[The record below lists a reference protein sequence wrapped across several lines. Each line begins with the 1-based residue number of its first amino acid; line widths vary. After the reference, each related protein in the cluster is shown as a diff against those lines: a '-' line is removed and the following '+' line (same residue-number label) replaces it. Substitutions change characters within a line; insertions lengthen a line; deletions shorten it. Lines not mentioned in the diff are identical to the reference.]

1 MKQLHRRVVV
11 TGLGILSPI
20 GNSVDDA
27 WYSCIEGKSGITSV
41 DIGLKNNPVTIGGR
55 LKDFNP
61 ENFLDSKE
69 IRRIDPFIQYGIIAA
84 NQSIEHSGILESNI
98 DLTKVGVNFGAG
110 IGGIDTI
117 EKNKVLLEE
126 KGYKKVSPFFVP
138 GSIVN
143 MISGLVSIKHGF
155 MGPNTSVVTACSTG
169 NHCIGTAARSIACGE
184 ADVMIA
190 GGAEMAS
197 TPLSIAG
204 FISARALSLNPN
216 PEVASRPWDKD
227 RDGFVLSD
235 GAGSLVLEDYGHA
248 KARGATIH
256 AEIIGFGA
264 SSDAYHM
271 TAPPEDG
278 RGAALAMSNAINDAE
293 INLSEVDY
301 INAHGTSTPVG
312 DMQELHAVREVFK
325 DYDYLPKLTST
336 KSLTGHSLGATGV
349 QEAIYT
355 LVMMNNNFISG
366 SANIENEDP
375 EIGKIEI
382 PRKTL
387 QNIDIN
393 LALSNSF
400 GFGGTNACL
409 AISKYN

>member
-20 GNSVDDA
+20 GNNVDDA
-27 WYSCIEGKSGITSV
+27 WDACIEGKSGITTV
-41 DIGLKNNPVTIGGR
+41 DIGLANNPVKIGGR

-84 NQSIEHSGILESNI
+84 NQSIEHSGILDSNI

-117 EKNKVLLEE
+117 EKNKILLEE

-169 NHCIGTAARSIACGE
+169 NHCIGTAARSISCGE

-197 TPLSIAG
+197 TPLSVAG
-204 FISARALSLNPN
+204 FISARALSMNSH
-216 PEVASRPWDKD
+216 PEAASRPWDKD

-235 GAGSLVLEDYGHA
+235 GAGSLVLEEFEHA
-248 KARGATIH
+248 KSRGATIH
-256 AEIIGFGA
+256 AEIIGFGT

-293 INLSEVDY
+293 IDTSEIDY
-301 INAHGTSTPVG
+301 INAHGTSTPLG
-312 DMQELHAVREVFK
+312 DIAETVALKKVFGS
-325 DYDYLPKLTST
+325 YVPQISST
-336 KSLTGHSLGATGV
+336 KSMTGHTLGAAG
-349 QEAIYT
+349 AIESI
-355 LVMMNNNFISG
+355 FCIK
-366 SANIENEDP
+366 AINEG
-375 EIGKIEI
+375 II
-382 PRKTL
+382 PPT
-387 QNIDIN
+387 IN
-393 LALSNSF
+393 LDNPDPLCDLNFTPLVSSEKKVEVAMNNSF
-400 GFGGTNACL
+400 GFGGTNSTL
-409 AISKYN
+409 VFKKI

>member
-20 GNSVDDA
+20 GNTVNDS
-27 WYSCIEGKSGITSV
+27 WSSCIEGKSGITTV
-41 DIGLKNNPVTIGGR
+41 DIGLKNNPVNVGGR
-55 LKDFNP
+55 LKNFNTD
-61 ENFLDSKE
+61 EFLDSKE
-69 IRRIDPFIQYGIIAA
+69 VRRIDPFIQYGLIAA
-84 NQSIEHSGILESNI
+84 NQSIENSGILESDV
-98 DLTKVGVNFGAG
+98 DLKKVGVNFGAG

-117 EKNKVLLEE
+117 EKNKVLLEDR
-126 KGYKKVSPFFVP
+126 GYRKVSPFFVP

-204 FISARALSLNPN
+204 FISARALSLNPD
-216 PEVASRPWDKD
+216 PDSASRPWDRD

-235 GAGSLVLEDYGHA
+235 GAGSLVLEDLSHA
-248 KARGATIH
+248 KARGAIIH
-256 AEIIGFGA
+256 AEIIGFGT

-278 RGAALAMSNAINDAE
+278 RGAALAMSNAIDDAE
-293 INLSEVDY
+293 INISDVDY
-301 INAHGTSTPVG
+301 INAHGTSTPLG
-312 DMQELHAVREVFK
+312 DIAETVALKSVFG
-325 DYDYLPKLTST
+325 DSVPQISST
-336 KSLTGHSLGATGV
+336 KSMTGHTLGAAG
-349 QEAIYT
+349 AIESIFCIKAI
-355 LVMMNNNFISG
+355 NNGI
-366 SANIENEDP
+366 
-375 EIGKIEI
+375 I
-382 PRKTL
+382 PPT
-387 QNIDIN
+387 IN
-393 LALSNSF
+393 LDNPDPLCDLNYTPLVSIEKDVTIAMNNSF
-400 GFGGTNACL
+400 GFGGTNSTL
-409 AISKYN
+409 VFKKI

>member
-20 GNSVDDA
+20 GNNVDDA
-27 WYSCIEGKSGITSV
+27 WNSCIEGKSGITTV
-41 DIGLKNNPVTIGGR
+41 DIGLANNPVKIGGR

-84 NQSIEHSGILESNI
+84 NQSIEHSGILDSNI

-117 EKNKVLLEE
+117 EKNKILLEE

-169 NHCIGTAARSIACGE
+169 NHCIGTAARSISCGE

-197 TPLSIAG
+197 TPLSVAG
-204 FISARALSLNPN
+204 FISARALSMNSN
-216 PEVASRPWDKD
+216 PEAASRPWDKD

-235 GAGSLVLEDYGHA
+235 GAGSLVLEEYEHA
-248 KARGATIH
+248 KSRGATIH
-256 AEIIGFGA
+256 AEIIGFGT

-293 INLSEVDY
+293 IDTSEIDY
-301 INAHGTSTPVG
+301 INAHGTSTPLG
-312 DMQELHAVREVFK
+312 DIAETVALKKVFGT
-325 DYDYLPKLTST
+325 DVPQISST
-336 KSLTGHSLGATGV
+336 KSMTGHTLGAAG
-349 QEAIYT
+349 AIESI
-355 LVMMNNNFISG
+355 FCIK
-366 SANIENEDP
+366 AINEG
-375 EIGKIEI
+375 II
-382 PRKTL
+382 PPT
-387 QNIDIN
+387 IN
-393 LALSNSF
+393 LDNPDPLCDLNFTPLVSSEKKVEVSMNNSF
-400 GFGGTNACL
+400 GFGGTNSTL
-409 AISKYN
+409 VFKKI

>member
-27 WYSCIEGKSGITSV
+27 WHSCIEGKSGITSV
-41 DIGLKNNPVTIGGR
+41 DIGLENNPVTIGGR

-235 GAGSLVLEDYGHA
+235 GAGSLVLEDYDHA

-301 INAHGTSTPVG
+301 INAHGTSTPLG
-312 DMQELHAVREVFK
+312 DIAETIALKKVFG
-325 DYDYLPKLTST
+325 DVVPQISST
-336 KSLTGHSLGATGV
+336 KSMTGHTLGAAG
-349 QEAIYT
+349 AIESIFCIKT
-355 LVMMNNNFISG
+355 I
-366 SANIENEDP
+366 NEGIVP
-375 EIGKIEI
+375 
-382 PRKTL
+382 PT
-387 QNIDIN
+387 IN
-393 LALSNSF
+393 LDNPDPLCDLNYTPLVSTEKEVVIAMNNSF
-400 GFGGTNACL
+400 GFGGTNSTL
-409 AISKYN
+409 VFKKI

>member
-11 TGLGILSPI
+11 TGLGLLSPI
-20 GNSVDDA
+20 GNTVDDA
-27 WYSCIEGKSGITSV
+27 WHSCIEGKSGITSV
-41 DIGLKNNPVTIGGR
+41 DIGLENNPVTIGGR

-61 ENFLDSKE
+61 ENFLDPKE

-235 GAGSLVLEDYGHA
+235 GAGSLVLEDYDHA

-301 INAHGTSTPVG
+301 INAHGTSTPLG
-312 DMQELHAVREVFK
+312 DIAETIALKKVFG
-325 DYDYLPKLTST
+325 DVVPQISST
-336 KSLTGHSLGATGV
+336 KSMTGHTLGAAG
-349 QEAIYT
+349 AIESI
-355 LVMMNNNFISG
+355 FCIK
-366 SANIENEDP
+366 AINEGIVP
-375 EIGKIEI
+375 
-382 PRKTL
+382 PT
-387 QNIDIN
+387 IN
-393 LALSNSF
+393 LDNPDPLCDLNYTPLVSTEKEVVIAMNNSF
-400 GFGGTNACL
+400 GFGGTNSTL
-409 AISKYN
+409 VFKKI

>member
-20 GNSVDDA
+20 GNTVEDA
-27 WYSCIEGKSGITSV
+27 WLSCIEGKSGITTV
-41 DIGLKNNPVTIGGR
+41 DIGLENNPVTIGGR
-55 LKDFNP
+55 LKNFDSN
-61 ENFLDSKE
+61 EFLDSKE
-69 IRRIDPFIQYGIIAA
+69 VRRIDPFIQYGKIAA
-84 NQSIEHSGILESNI
+84 NQSIENSGILESNL

-117 EKNKVLLEE
+117 EKNKTLLEDR
-126 KGYKKVSPFFVP
+126 GYKKVSPFFVP

-184 ADVMIA
+184 ADVMVA

-204 FISARALSLNPN
+204 FISARALSTNTDPQA
-216 PEVASRPWDKD
+216 ASRPWDRD

-235 GAGSLVLEDYGHA
+235 GAGSLVLEEYDHA
-248 KARGATIH
+248 KSRGAIIH
-256 AEIIGFGA
+256 AEIIGFGT

-278 RGAALAMSNAINDAE
+278 RGAALAMTNAIDDAE
-293 INLSEVDY
+293 ISISEVDY
-301 INAHGTSTPVG
+301 INAHGTSTPLG
-312 DMQELHAVREVFK
+312 DIAETIALKSVFGNSV
-325 DYDYLPKLTST
+325 PQISST
-336 KSLTGHSLGATGV
+336 KSMTGHTLGAAG
-349 QEAIYT
+349 AIESI
-355 LVMMNNNFISG
+355 FCIKAIKEG
-366 SANIENEDP
+366 I
-375 EIGKIEI
+375 I
-382 PRKTL
+382 PPT
-387 QNIDIN
+387 IN
-393 LALSNSF
+393 LDNPDPLCDLNYTPLVSNEKKVSVAMNNSF
-400 GFGGTNACL
+400 GFGGTNSTL
-409 AISKYN
+409 VFKNI

>member
-20 GNSVDDA
+20 GNNVDDA
-27 WYSCIEGKSGITSV
+27 WNSCIEGKSGITTV
-41 DIGLKNNPVTIGGR
+41 DIGLANNPVKIGGR

-84 NQSIEHSGILESNI
+84 NQSIEHSGILDSNI

-117 EKNKVLLEE
+117 EKNKILLEE

-169 NHCIGTAARSIACGE
+169 NHCIGTAARSISCGE

-197 TPLSIAG
+197 TPLSVAG
-204 FISARALSLNPN
+204 FISARALSMNSN
-216 PEVASRPWDKD
+216 PEAASRPWDND

-235 GAGSLVLEDYGHA
+235 GAGSLVLEEFEHA
-248 KARGATIH
+248 KSRGATIH
-256 AEIIGFGA
+256 AEIIGFGT

-293 INLSEVDY
+293 IDTSEIDY
-301 INAHGTSTPVG
+301 INAHGTSTPLG
-312 DMQELHAVREVFK
+312 DIAETVALKKVFGT
-325 DYDYLPKLTST
+325 DVPQISST
-336 KSLTGHSLGATGV
+336 KSMTGHTLGAAG
-349 QEAIYT
+349 AIESI
-355 LVMMNNNFISG
+355 FCIK
-366 SANIENEDP
+366 AINEG
-375 EIGKIEI
+375 II
-382 PRKTL
+382 PPT
-387 QNIDIN
+387 IN
-393 LALSNSF
+393 LDNPDPLCDLNFTPLVSNEKKVEVAMNNSF
-400 GFGGTNACL
+400 GFGGTNSTL
-409 AISKYN
+409 VFKKI

>member
-155 MGPNTSVVTACSTG
+155 MGPNTSVVTLVQRV
-169 NHCIGTAARSIACGE
+169 IIA
-184 ADVMIA
+184 
-190 GGAEMAS
+190 
-197 TPLSIAG
+197 
-204 FISARALSLNPN
+204 
-216 PEVASRPWDKD
+216 
-227 RDGFVLSD
+227 
-235 GAGSLVLEDYGHA
+235 
-248 KARGATIH
+248 
-256 AEIIGFGA
+256 
-264 SSDAYHM
+264 
-271 TAPPEDG
+271 
-278 RGAALAMSNAINDAE
+278 
-293 INLSEVDY
+293 
-301 INAHGTSTPVG
+301 
-312 DMQELHAVREVFK
+312 
-325 DYDYLPKLTST
+325 
-336 KSLTGHSLGATGV
+336 
-349 QEAIYT
+349 
-355 LVMMNNNFISG
+355 
-366 SANIENEDP
+366 
-375 EIGKIEI
+375 
-382 PRKTL
+382 
-387 QNIDIN
+387 
-393 LALSNSF
+393 
-400 GFGGTNACL
+400 
-409 AISKYN
+409 

>member
-20 GNSVDDA
+20 GNTVKTAWQSCVD
-27 WYSCIEGKSGITSV
+27 GKSGIDLI
-41 DIGLKNNPVTIGGR
+41 DIGLEDNPVKIGGR
-55 LKDFNP
+55 LKNFEP
-61 ENFLDSKE
+61 EYFLDSKE

-84 NQSIEHSGILESNI
+84 NQSIENSGILDSKI
-98 DLTKVGVNFGAG
+98 DLTRVGVNFGAG

-117 EKNKVLLEE
+117 EKNKVLLAER
-126 KGYKKVSPFFVP
+126 GYKKVSPFFVP

-184 ADVMIA
+184 ADIMIA

-204 FISARALSLNPN
+204 FIAARALSTNSDPKA
-216 PEVASRPWDKD
+216 ASRPWDRD

-235 GAGSLVLEDYGHA
+235 GAGSLVLEDIDHA

-278 RGAALAMSNAINDAE
+278 RGAALAMSNAILDAE
-293 INLSEVDY
+293 INLSDVDY
-301 INAHGTSTPVG
+301 INAHGTSTPLG
-312 DMQELHAVREVFK
+312 DVAETIALKNVFGESV
-325 DYDYLPKLTST
+325 PQISST
-336 KSLTGHSLGATGV
+336 KSMTGHTLGAAGAIESIFCIKAINEGV
-349 QEAIYT
+349 
-355 LVMMNNNFISG
+355 
-366 SANIENEDP
+366 
-375 EIGKIEI
+375 I
-382 PRKTL
+382 PPT
-387 QNIDIN
+387 IN
-393 LALSNSF
+393 LDNPDPLCDLNYTPLVSIEKNVSVAMNNSF
-400 GFGGTNACL
+400 GFGGTNSTL
-409 AISKYN
+409 VFKKI

>member
-20 GNSVDDA
+20 GNTVEDA
-27 WYSCIEGKSGITSV
+27 WTSCVEGKSGITTV
-41 DIGLKNNPVTIGGR
+41 DIGLENNPVTIGGR
-55 LKDFNP
+55 LKNFDSND
-61 ENFLDSKE
+61 FLDSKE
-69 IRRIDPFIQYGIIAA
+69 VRRIDPFIQYGIIAA
-84 NQSIEHSGILESNI
+84 NQSIENSGILESDL

-117 EKNKVLLEE
+117 EKNKTLLEDR
-126 KGYKKVSPFFVP
+126 GYKKVSPFFVP

-184 ADVMIA
+184 ADVMVA

-204 FISARALSLNPN
+204 FISARALSTNTDPQA
-216 PEVASRPWDKD
+216 ASRPWDRD

-235 GAGSLVLEDYGHA
+235 GAGSLVLEEYDHA
-248 KARGATIH
+248 KSRGAIIH
-256 AEIIGFGA
+256 AEIIGFGT

-278 RGAALAMSNAINDAE
+278 RGAALAMTNAIDDAE
-293 INLSEVDY
+293 INISEVDY
-301 INAHGTSTPVG
+301 INAHGTSTPLG
-312 DMQELHAVREVFK
+312 DIAETIALKSVFGNSV
-325 DYDYLPKLTST
+325 PQISST
-336 KSLTGHSLGATGV
+336 KSMTGHTLGAAG
-349 QEAIYT
+349 AIESI
-355 LVMMNNNFISG
+355 FCIKAIKEG
-366 SANIENEDP
+366 I
-375 EIGKIEI
+375 I
-382 PRKTL
+382 PPT
-387 QNIDIN
+387 IN
-393 LALSNSF
+393 LDNPDPLCDLNYTPLVSNEKKVSVAMNNSF
-400 GFGGTNACL
+400 GFGGTNSTL
-409 AISKYN
+409 VFKNI

>member
-20 GNSVDDA
+20 GNNVDDA
-27 WYSCIEGKSGITSV
+27 WNSCIEGKSGITTV
-41 DIGLKNNPVTIGGR
+41 DIGLANNPVKIGGR

-84 NQSIEHSGILESNI
+84 NQSIEHSGILDSNI

-117 EKNKVLLEE
+117 EKNKILLEE

-169 NHCIGTAARSIACGE
+169 NHCIGTAARSISCGE

-197 TPLSIAG
+197 TPLSVAG
-204 FISARALSLNPN
+204 FISARALSMNSN
-216 PEVASRPWDKD
+216 PEAASRPWDND

-235 GAGSLVLEDYGHA
+235 GAGSLVLEEFEHA
-248 KARGATIH
+248 KSRGATIH
-256 AEIIGFGA
+256 AEIIGFGT

-293 INLSEVDY
+293 IDTSEIDY
-301 INAHGTSTPVG
+301 INAHGTSTPLG
-312 DMQELHAVREVFK
+312 DIAETVALKKVFGS
-325 DYDYLPKLTST
+325 DVPQISST
-336 KSLTGHSLGATGV
+336 KSMTGHTLGAAG
-349 QEAIYT
+349 AIESI
-355 LVMMNNNFISG
+355 FCIK
-366 SANIENEDP
+366 AINEG
-375 EIGKIEI
+375 II
-382 PRKTL
+382 PPT
-387 QNIDIN
+387 IN
-393 LALSNSF
+393 LDNPDPLCDLNFTPLVSGEKKVKVAMNNSF
-400 GFGGTNACL
+400 GFGGTNSTL
-409 AISKYN
+409 VFKKI

>member
-20 GNSVDDA
+20 GNTVNDS
-27 WYSCIEGKSGITSV
+27 WSSCIEGKSGITTV
-41 DIGLKNNPVTIGGR
+41 DIGLKNNPVNVGGR
-55 LKDFNP
+55 LKNFNTD
-61 ENFLDSKE
+61 EFLDSKE
-69 IRRIDPFIQYGIIAA
+69 VRRIDPFIQYGLIAA
-84 NQSIEHSGILESNI
+84 NQSIENSGILESDV
-98 DLTKVGVNFGAG
+98 DLKKVGVNFGAG

-117 EKNKVLLEE
+117 EKNKVLLEDR
-126 KGYKKVSPFFVP
+126 GYRKVSPFFVP

-204 FISARALSLNPN
+204 FISARALSLNPD
-216 PEVASRPWDKD
+216 PDSASRPWDRD

-235 GAGSLVLEDYGHA
+235 GAGSLVLEDFSHA
-248 KARGATIH
+248 KARGAIIH
-256 AEIIGFGA
+256 AEIIGFGT

-278 RGAALAMSNAINDAE
+278 RGAALAMSNAIDDAE
-293 INLSEVDY
+293 INISDVDY
-301 INAHGTSTPVG
+301 INAHGTSTPLG
-312 DMQELHAVREVFK
+312 DVAETVALKSVFG
-325 DYDYLPKLTST
+325 DSVPQISST
-336 KSLTGHSLGATGV
+336 KSMTGHTLGAAG
-349 QEAIYT
+349 AIESIFCIKAI
-355 LVMMNNNFISG
+355 NNGI
-366 SANIENEDP
+366 
-375 EIGKIEI
+375 I
-382 PRKTL
+382 PPT
-387 QNIDIN
+387 IN
-393 LALSNSF
+393 LDNPDPLCDLNYTPLVSIEKDVTIAMNNSF
-400 GFGGTNACL
+400 GFGGTNSTL
-409 AISKYN
+409 VFKNI

>member
-20 GNSVDDA
+20 GNNVDDA
-27 WYSCIEGKSGITSV
+27 WNSCIEGKSGITTV
-41 DIGLKNNPVTIGGR
+41 DIGLANNPVKIGGR

-84 NQSIEHSGILESNI
+84 NQSIEHSGILDSNI
-98 DLTKVGVNFGAG
+98 DLTKVGINFGAG

-117 EKNKVLLEE
+117 EKNKILLEE

-169 NHCIGTAARSIACGE
+169 NHCIGTAARSISCGE

-197 TPLSIAG
+197 TPLSVAG
-204 FISARALSLNPN
+204 FISARALSMNSN
-216 PEVASRPWDKD
+216 PEAASRPWDKD

-235 GAGSLVLEDYGHA
+235 GAGSLVLEEYEHA
-248 KARGATIH
+248 KSRGATIH
-256 AEIIGFGA
+256 AEIIGFGT

-293 INLSEVDY
+293 IDTSEIDY
-301 INAHGTSTPVG
+301 INAHGTSTPLG
-312 DMQELHAVREVFK
+312 DIAETVALKKVFGT
-325 DYDYLPKLTST
+325 DVPQISST
-336 KSLTGHSLGATGV
+336 KSMTGHTLGAAG
-349 QEAIYT
+349 AIESI
-355 LVMMNNNFISG
+355 FCIK
-366 SANIENEDP
+366 AINEG
-375 EIGKIEI
+375 II
-382 PRKTL
+382 PPT
-387 QNIDIN
+387 IN
-393 LALSNSF
+393 LDNPDPLCDLNFTPLVSSEKKVEVSMNNSF
-400 GFGGTNACL
+400 GFGGTNSTL
-409 AISKYN
+409 VFKKI

>member
-20 GNSVDDA
+20 GNNVDDA
-27 WYSCIEGKSGITSV
+27 WNSCIEGKSGITTV
-41 DIGLKNNPVTIGGR
+41 DIGLANNPVKIGGR

-84 NQSIEHSGILESNI
+84 NQSIEHSGILDSNI

-117 EKNKVLLEE
+117 EKNKILLEE

-169 NHCIGTAARSIACGE
+169 NHCIGTAARSISCGE

-197 TPLSIAG
+197 TPLSVAG
-204 FISARALSLNPN
+204 FISARALSMNSN
-216 PEVASRPWDKD
+216 PEAASRPWDKD

-235 GAGSLVLEDYGHA
+235 GAGSLVLEEYEHA
-248 KARGATIH
+248 KSRGATIQ
-256 AEIIGFGA
+256 AEIIGFGT

-293 INLSEVDY
+293 IDTSEIDY
-301 INAHGTSTPVG
+301 INAHGTSTPLG
-312 DMQELHAVREVFK
+312 DIAETVALKKVFGT
-325 DYDYLPKLTST
+325 DVPQISST
-336 KSLTGHSLGATGV
+336 KSMTGHTLGAAG
-349 QEAIYT
+349 AIESI
-355 LVMMNNNFISG
+355 FCIK
-366 SANIENEDP
+366 AINEG
-375 EIGKIEI
+375 II
-382 PRKTL
+382 PPT
-387 QNIDIN
+387 IN
-393 LALSNSF
+393 LDNPDPLCDLNFTPLVSSEKKVEVAMNNSF
-400 GFGGTNACL
+400 GFGGTNSTL
-409 AISKYN
+409 VFKKI

>member
-20 GNSVDDA
+20 GNTVDDA
-27 WYSCIEGKSGITSV
+27 WRSCIEGKSGITTV
-41 DIGLKNNPVTIGGR
+41 DIGLQNSPVRIGGR
-55 LKDFNP
+55 LKNFDSN
-61 ENFLDSKE
+61 EFLDSKE
-69 IRRIDPFIQYGIIAA
+69 VRRVDPFIQYGIIAA
-84 NQSIEHSGILESNI
+84 NQSIENSGILNSKV

-117 EKNKVLLEE
+117 EKNKTLLEK

-169 NHCIGTAARSIACGE
+169 NHCIGTAARSISCGE

-204 FISARALSLNPN
+204 FISARALSTNPD
-216 PEVASRPWDKD
+216 PKAASRPWDRD

-235 GAGSLVLEDYGHA
+235 GAGSLVLEEFEHA
-248 KARGATIH
+248 KARGAHIH

-264 SSDAYHM
+264 SSDAHHM

-278 RGAALAMSNAINDAE
+278 RGAALAMTNAIDDAQ
-293 INLSEVDY
+293 IDVSEVDY
-301 INAHGTSTPVG
+301 INAHGTSTPLG
-312 DMQELHAVREVFK
+312 DIAETIALKSVFG
-325 DYDYLPKLTST
+325 DSVPQISST
-336 KSLTGHSLGATGV
+336 KSMTGHTLGAAG
-349 QEAIYT
+349 AIESI
-355 LVMMNNNFISG
+355 FCIK
-366 SANIENEDP
+366 AINEG
-375 EIGKIEI
+375 II
-382 PRKTL
+382 PPT
-387 QNIDIN
+387 IN
-393 LALSNSF
+393 LDNPDPLCDLNYTPLESSEKKVSVAINNSF
-400 GFGGTNACL
+400 GFGGTNSTL
-409 AISKYN
+409 VFKNI

>member
-20 GNSVDDA
+20 GNNVDDA
-27 WYSCIEGKSGITSV
+27 WNSCIEGKSGITTV
-41 DIGLKNNPVTIGGR
+41 DIGLANNPVKIGGR

-84 NQSIEHSGILESNI
+84 NQSIEHSGILDSNI

-117 EKNKVLLEE
+117 EKNKILLEE

-169 NHCIGTAARSIACGE
+169 NHCIGTAARSISCGE

-197 TPLSIAG
+197 TPLSVAG
-204 FISARALSLNPN
+204 FISARALSMNTN
-216 PEVASRPWDKD
+216 PEAASRPWDKD

-235 GAGSLVLEDYGHA
+235 GAGSLVLEEYEHA
-248 KARGATIH
+248 KSRGAIIH
-256 AEIIGFGA
+256 AEIIGFGT

-293 INLSEVDY
+293 IDTSEIDY
-301 INAHGTSTPVG
+301 INAHGTSTPLG
-312 DMQELHAVREVFK
+312 DIAETVALKKVFGT
-325 DYDYLPKLTST
+325 DVPQISST
-336 KSLTGHSLGATGV
+336 KSMTGHTLGAAG
-349 QEAIYT
+349 AIESI
-355 LVMMNNNFISG
+355 FCIK
-366 SANIENEDP
+366 AINEC
-375 EIGKIEI
+375 II
-382 PRKTL
+382 PPT
-387 QNIDIN
+387 IN
-393 LALSNSF
+393 LDNPDPLCDLNFTPLVSSEKKVEVAMNNSF
-400 GFGGTNACL
+400 GFGGTNSTL
-409 AISKYN
+409 VFKKI